1 MPASFLRRIRAAF
14 TLVELLVVIAIIGV
28 LVALLLPAVQQARE
42 SARRSQ
48 CSNQLKQLGLAVHN
62 FEDANKVLVPSRMD
76 NYGGVTWAVFILP
89 YLEQDNLF
97 KQWDINHWYYDQ
109 GPNGNAI
116 RQTQLKLFY
125 CPSRYRTIR
134 LSQNN
139 DVPEIPFAGAPSGVN
154 VPGSLGDYAACNGD
168 TNADFIIA
176 PNGALIQAQVTYTSG
191 QSNPTPAG
199 QVPCSSAPCVLQ
211 SWRSR
216 TRLASV
222 TDGTSNTLVIGEK
235 YVRLTSFGS
244 NEDTALFNADR
255 PDPTLRVAGRSW
267 LLARTP
273 NEAYNQ
279 QFGGIHPGI
288 CQFVFLDG
296 SIRSVSNVTT
306 GTILGLLA
314 NREDG
319 NSVPD
324 F

>member
-1 MPASFLRRIRAAF
+1 
-14 TLVELLVVIAIIGV
+14 
-28 LVALLLPAVQQARE
+28 VALLLPAVQQARE

-62 FEDANKVLVPSRMD
+62 FEDVNKALVPSRME
-76 NYGGVTWAVFILP
+76 NYGGVTWVVLILP
-89 YLEQDNLF
+89 YVEQDNF
-97 KQWDINHWYYDQ
+97 YKQWDVNRWYYDQ
-109 GPNGNAI
+109 GPNGNTI

-125 CPSRYRTIR
+125 CPSRYRSIR

-139 DVPEIPFAGAPSGVN
+139 DVPEVPFSGAPANVN
-154 VPGSLGDYAACNGD
+154 VSGSLGDYAACNGD
-168 TNADFIIA
+168 TDADFIIA
-176 PNGALIQAQVTYTSG
+176 PNGALIQAQVVYTSG
-191 QSNPTPAG
+191 QSNPTANG
-199 QVPCSSAPCVLQ
+199 QVLCSAAPCVVQ

-222 TDGTSNTLVIGEK
+222 IDGTSNTLIVGEK
-235 YVRLTSFGS
+235 YVRLSSFGS

-255 PDPTLRVAGRSW
+255 PDPTLRVAGTKW

-273 NEAYNQ
+273 NEPYNR

-296 SIRSVSNVTT
+296 SIRTVSNVTS
-306 GTILGLLA
+306 GAVLRLLA

-319 NSVPD
+319 GSVPE